1 MQKAVRRAR
10 LLSPVV
16 AVLLGAA
23 APFVL
28 AGCGGVSVP
37 EDVLTLEGIAQ
48 AAETSADATS
58 GRFGFVMEMALPDGQ
73 PLSFSATGSFDTS
86 SARTAVTLDMS
97 AFGSLLA
104 GLAGSFGGDAP
115 DFSDPGLWKIDVVQ
129 DGLVMYMR
137 FPLATKE
144 LPRGKTW
151 VRIDLREASR
161 LQGFDLE
168 QLQQFTSNDP
178 RDALRYLEAVA
189 GELERIGK
197 ETLHGVETTRYR
209 TTIDLLRLRKLAP
222 PAQREAF
229 GSTVEQLVA
238 QSGLRTIPVEVWV
251 DANGFVRRME
261 MTLSATPPGTSE
273 AFQASMRFELYDYGK
288 DVEIELPPT
297 AQVVDSSAIKQ

>member
-1 MQKAVRRAR
+1 MQKAVRRA
-10 LLSPVV
+10 LLLPAVV
-16 AVLLGAA
+16 ALLLGAP
-23 APFVL
+23 APLVL

-37 EDVLTLEGIAQ
+37 DDVLTLEGIAQ

-58 GRFGFVMEMALPDGQ
+58 GRFGFVMEMSLPDGQ

-115 DFSDPGLWKIDVVQ
+115 DLSDPGLWKIDVVQ

-137 FPLATKE
+137 FPLVSKE

-151 VRIDLREASR
+151 VKIDLREASR

-189 GELERIGK
+189 GELERIGE

-209 TTIDLLRLRKLAP
+209 TTIDLLKLRKLVP
-222 PAQREAF
+222 PSQRETF
-229 GSTVEQLVA
+229 GSMLEQLVV

-251 DANGFVRRME
+251 DANGLVRKME
-261 MTLSATPPGTSE
+261 MTLSMTPPGTSE
-273 AFQASMRFELYDYGK
+273 ALQASMRFELYDYGK
-288 DVEIELPPT
+288 DVEIELPPSG
-297 AQVVDSSAIKQ
+297 QVVDAAALR